1 MMVNI
6 ESKHLLYLLN
16 YAEEM
21 FEFSDISI
29 TDNIDTKDAIDKLS
43 AIMAARLALATDGST
58 VTTME

>member
-1 MMVNI
+1 MTQI
-6 ESKHLLYLLN
+6 EAKHLLYLLN

-43 AIMAARLALATDGST
+43 AILAAREALGKEDNRD
-58 VTTME
+58 V